1 MPMHQLGFV
10 YVLTNPAMPGLV
22 KVGRSGYLPEDRA
35 KQLFGTG
42 VPAEYV
48 VEFRAVSSRYKQVEM
63 AAHRILRAART
74 NPQREF
80 FRVAVDE
87 AIEAVRIALLL
98 EGGFDAW
105 HSGEVQTLR
114 HNDCASLSLQ
124 RGEVFF
130 LIGFASMESMLV
142 ESPTILDIWGAHSD
156 GDLLELHVL
165 GDAESMAGMSTGEE
179 HGVTDPVA
187 HLDRKQLVPNGVLNG
202 REVIMPGDRLLWL
215 SSGEPKKAVTFA
227 FEDYTQ
233 VFSRTWSPVF
243 HESGYP
249 LILNMPPDLEA
260 STSMRMEVRRA
271 LHEMPMPRTWAP
283 RTNRNDEWVEIGS
296 SAGDPS
302 RWLPQLTP
310 KRKVGKKK

>member
-165 GDAESMAGMSTGEE
+165 GDAVPANHHLNAPPKCLRSLATQPTYSPLTRNRSRKRLHPAEGSATRSRCGGESVLHQSAKRQNRPPRGELYEPLRSPHRQQHGKTRAAG
-179 HGVTDPVA
+179 
-187 HLDRKQLVPNGVLNG
+187 
-202 REVIMPGDRLLWL
+202 
-215 SSGEPKKAVTFA
+215 
-227 FEDYTQ
+227 
-233 VFSRTWSPVF
+233 
-243 HESGYP
+243 
-249 LILNMPPDLEA
+249 
-260 STSMRMEVRRA
+260 
-271 LHEMPMPRTWAP
+271 
-283 RTNRNDEWVEIGS
+283 
-296 SAGDPS
+296 
-302 RWLPQLTP
+302 
-310 KRKVGKKK
+310 